1 MNVNNVNILL
11 KMGHRE
17 HNNLMYLF
25 NQHLFRGLIA
35 AFICMTSIV
44 SFAQNQPKIPHETIN
59 DLIVKYHATNNSNST
74 TTINVVPNCT
84 LTLKNS
90 QNVKSI
96 KFQVISKTNQSVLYT
111 VNYPL
116 NSAPVTTN
124 NNLVFS
130 NNTSHIYLSTPNTYA
145 LGSIK
150 LRVFTNDLQD
160 KESKP
165 FETN

>member
-130 NNTSHIYLSTPNTYA
+130 NNTSHIYLSAPNA
-145 LGSIK
+145 FPLGSIK
-150 LRVFTNDLQD
+150 LRVFTNDMQD